1 MGQVEAGTDQSFG
14 IGERTVWLLWN
25 WTLLL
30 FLQSSSLF
38 TKDQL
43 HYTDLLNSH
52 ESKQIQGFEHI
63 QFSTM

>member
-1 MGQVEAGTDQSFG
+1 MAALDLDFPSFSAEF
-14 IGERTVWLLWN
+14 IP
-25 WTLLL
+25 
-30 FLQSSSLF
+30 F

-52 ESKQIQGFEHI
+52 NTKQIQGFEHI